1 MAYLDNTGL
10 AEVWAKVKAYF
21 GHGLSVDPASTS
33 VDMKLLN
40 AEGTPSTLG
49 TATIPAAT
57 ASSAGVMTAA
67 QYSKLDGIAAG
78 AEANVQSD
86 WNVTSTTSDA
96 YIKNKPNLAAVATSG
111 AYGDLSGTP
120 TIPDSTS
127 DLTNDSG
134 FITSADVP
142 SASSTAPSMD
152 GTAAVGTGTTW
163 ARADHV
169 HPTDTS
175 RASQSDLV
183 DVRNLARQTFF
194 VWHATCST
202 AAGTAAKVATL
213 DEANGFSLGAGN
225 VVAVTFTYGNTA
237 TTPTL
242 NVNST
247 GAKNI
252 AIPSSATAQTTGN
265 GTTYNTWGAYETLL
279 FTYNGSQWVHMG
291 SGRLQYLAYST
302 AANAMP
308 KSGGTFTG
316 APKYAS
322 DPADNDT
329 LTRKSYVDGAIAS
342 AIGGIQGI
350 SYEVVTAL
358 PSTGQAGVIYLVS
371 NSGTAPNV
379 YDEYIW
385 VSNAFEKIGTTAV
398 DLSGYWSKTELVA
411 MTVAEVDA
419 ICV

>member
-10 AEVWAKVKAYF
+10 AEVWAKIKGYF
-21 GHGLSVDPASTS
+21 GHALAINVGSDSI
-33 VDMKLLN
+33 DIKLN
-40 AEGTPSTLG
+40 NGEGTPSTLNTVTLPLAG
-49 TATIPAAT
+49 AT
-57 ASSAGVMTAA
+57 AGKAGLMTSAEK
-67 QYSKLDGIAAG
+67 SKLAGIASG

-86 WNVTSTTSDA
+86 WNVTSTSSDA
-96 YIKNKPNLAAVATSG
+96 YIKNK
-111 AYGDLSGTP
+111 P

-142 SASSTAPSMD
+142 SPSSTTPAMD
-152 GTAAVGTGTTW
+152 GTAAAGSSTDY

-175 RASQSDLV
+175 RASTSAVLQV
-183 DVRNLARQTFF
+183 QRLANHNSTI
-194 VWHATCST
+194 WHAVCNT
-202 AAGTAAKVATL
+202 AASTAAKVAATITDAASQFVL
-213 DEANGFSLGAGN
+213 ETGT
-225 VVAVTFTYGNTA
+225 VVAVTFIYGNSA
-237 TTPTL
+237 SNPTL

-247 GAKNI
+247 EAKQVV
-252 AIPSSATAQTTGN
+252 IPRNVSEHLGGN
-265 GTTYNTWGAYETLL
+265 GTTYNSWGAYETIL
-279 FTYNGSQWVHMG
+279 FTYNGTQWVHVG
-291 SGRLQYLAYST
+291 SGYLQYQAYNK
-302 AANAMP
+302 ADAAMP

-316 APKYAS
+316 APKYAT

-329 LTRKSYVDGAIAS
+329 LTRKSYVDTAIGNAIA
-342 AIGGIQGI
+342 GIQGI
-350 SYEVVTAL
+350 TYEIVQSL
-358 PSTGQAGVIYLVS
+358 PASGSAGVIYLVS

-398 DLSGYWSKTELVA
+398 DLSGYWAKSELVA

>member
-1 MAYLDNTGL
+1 MAYLDPTGL
-10 AEVWAKVKAYF
+10 AEVWAKIKAYF
-21 GHGLSVDPASTS
+21 GHALSVDPASTS
-33 VDMKLLN
+33 VDVKLLN
-40 AEGTPSTLG
+40 AEGTPSTLS
-49 TATIPAAT
+49 TATLPAAT

-67 QYSKLDGIAAG
+67 QYSKLDGIASG
-78 AEANVQSD
+78 AEANVQAD
-86 WNVTSTTSDA
+86 WNVTSTSSDA
-96 YIKNKPNLAAVATSG
+96 YIKNKPA
-111 AYGDLSGTP
+111 
-120 TIPDSTS
+120 IPDSTS

-142 SASSTAPSMD
+142 SASSTTPAMD

-175 RASQSDLV
+175 RASASDLAATT
-183 DVRNLARQTFF
+183 NLAERNSA

-202 AAGTAAKVATL
+202 AAGTAAKVAAL
-213 DEANGFSLGAGN
+213 DETTGFSLAAGV
-225 VVAVTFTYGNTA
+225 VVAVTFVYGNTA

-252 AIPSSATAQTTGN
+252 AIPSSATAQATGS
-265 GTTYNTWGAYETLL
+265 GTTYNSWGAYETIL
-279 FTYNGSQWVHMG
+279 FTYSGSQWVHVG

-302 AANAMP
+302 AAAAMP

-316 APKYAS
+316 APIWAS
-322 DPADNDT
+322 DPTADNH
-329 LTRKSYVDGAIAS
+329 LTRKSYVDTAIGNAIA
-342 AIGGIQGI
+342 GIQGI
-350 SYEVVTAL
+350 SYEIVTTL
-358 PSTGQAGVIYLVS
+358 PSTGQAGVIYLLS

-385 VSNAFEKIGTTAV
+385 VSNAWEKIGTTAV
-398 DLSGYWSKTELVA
+398 DLSGYWSKSELVA
-411 MTVAEVDA
+411 MTTAEIDA

>member
-1 MAYLDNTGL
+1 MAYLNADGL
-10 AEVWAKVKAYF
+10 TEVWAKCKQWF
-21 GHGLSVDPASTS
+21 GRRLTANASTDS
-33 VDMKLLN
+33 VTVTLLN
-40 AEGTPSTLG
+40 NAGDAPSSITESQ
-49 TATIPAAT
+49 TVATIPAAT
-57 ASSAGVMTAA
+57 TSLAGVMTSSDK
-67 QYSKLDGIAAG
+67 SKLNGIASG

-86 WNVTSTTSDA
+86 WNVTSSSSDA
-96 YIKNKPNLAAVATSG
+96 YIKNK
-111 AYGDLSGTP
+111 P

-142 SASSTAPSMD
+142 AASSTTPTMD

-175 RASQSDLV
+175 RASASDLAATT
-183 DVRNLARQTFF
+183 NLAERNSA

-202 AAGTAAKVATL
+202 AAGTAAKGATL
-213 DEANGFSLGAGN
+213 DETTGFSLAAGV

-252 AIPSSATAQTTGN
+252 AIPSSATAQATGS
-265 GTTYNTWGAYETLL
+265 GTTYNSWGPYETIL
-279 FTYNGSQWVHMG
+279 FTYSGSQWVHMG
-291 SGRLQYLAYST
+291 SGRLQYLAYNT
-302 AANAMP
+302 AAAAMP

-316 APKYAS
+316 APIWAS
-322 DPADNDT
+322 DPTADNH
-329 LTRKSYVDGAIAS
+329 LTRKSYVDTAIGNAIA
-342 AIGGIQGI
+342 GIQGI
-350 SYEVVTAL
+350 SYEVVTSL
-358 PSTGQAGVIYLVS
+358 PATGSAGVIYLLS

-385 VSNAFEKIGTTAV
+385 VSNAFEKIGSTAV

-411 MTVAEVDA
+411 MTTAEVDA